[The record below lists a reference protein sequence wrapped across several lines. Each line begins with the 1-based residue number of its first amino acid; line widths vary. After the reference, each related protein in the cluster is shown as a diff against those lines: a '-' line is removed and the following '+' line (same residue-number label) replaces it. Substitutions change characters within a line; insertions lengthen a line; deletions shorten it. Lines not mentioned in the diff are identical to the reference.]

1 MKLVHLSDTHLGK
14 KQYNSSEREQD
25 FMDAF
30 IEVID
35 TAIDIDADAV
45 IHTGDIFD
53 SKSPSID
60 TLDKTADQ
68 INRLDTNGIPFY
80 AILGNHDGRWIKL
93 VNRNMDNYGRLSEE
107 PRVITGEDNVSVSL
121 YGFDHF
127 TPAQWEY
134 DKLELQPTD
143 VSVDHTLVGLHQ
155 YITPPING
163 AESED
168 LHMYDTHKI
177 LSSFGQDVD
186 VVMSGHYHEPC
197 QDIVDNTL
205 SYICGATERT
215 KRNQQSAEYGI
226 LTITK
231 SDIEL
236 EKRAITCTRPIV
248 RETIKLEGGE
258 SLTHV
263 REHLDEYSYTFHDQK
278 DSLAVITIK
287 GTPNGISSQ
296 DVKEIALDLGAGLV
310 EVIDDRTHLIESNI
324 DLSELRES
332 QESLEERLDSAVN
345 DQEFS
350 DKTVTLEDQFIRNTE
365 KTSKSHLREE
375 VEEFISS
382 DEESTDNED
391 Q

>member
-35 TAIDIDADAV
+35 TAIEIDADAV
-45 IHTGDIFD
+45 IHTGDLFD
-53 SKSPSID
+53 SKSPSIN

-68 INRLDTNGIPFY
+68 IHRLDTNGIPFY
-80 AILGNHDGRWIKL
+80 TILGNHDGRWIKL
-93 VNRNMDNYGRLSEE
+93 VNRNMENYGRLSEE
-107 PRVITGEDNVSVSL
+107 PRVITGDDNVSVSL
-121 YGFDHF
+121 YGFDYF
-127 TPAQWEY
+127 TPAQWDYE
-134 DKLELQPTD
+134 KLSLEPTEE
-143 VSVDHTLVGLHQ
+143 SVDHTLVGLHQ
-155 YITPPING
+155 YITPPITG

-168 LHMYDTHKI
+168 LHLYDTHKI
-177 LSSFGQDVD
+177 LSSFGQPVD

-197 QDIVDNTL
+197 QEMVNDTL
-205 SYICGATERT
+205 AYICGATERT
-215 KRNQQSAEYGI
+215 KRNQQSAEYSV
-226 LTITK
+226 LTVTESNI
-231 SDIEL
+231 DL
-236 EKRAITCTRPIV
+236 EKRAVTCTRPIV
-248 RETIKLEGGE
+248 RETITLEGGE

-263 REHLDEYSYTFHDQK
+263 REQLAEHSYTFHDQK

-310 EVIDDRTHLIESNI
+310 EVVDDRTHLIESDI
-324 DLSELRES
+324 DLSDLRES

-345 DQEFS
+345 DQEFTE
-350 DKTVTLEDQFIRNTE
+350 KTVDLEDNFIRNTE
-365 KTSKSHLREE
+365 ETPKNHIREE

-382 DEESTDNED
+382 DEDSTGNED